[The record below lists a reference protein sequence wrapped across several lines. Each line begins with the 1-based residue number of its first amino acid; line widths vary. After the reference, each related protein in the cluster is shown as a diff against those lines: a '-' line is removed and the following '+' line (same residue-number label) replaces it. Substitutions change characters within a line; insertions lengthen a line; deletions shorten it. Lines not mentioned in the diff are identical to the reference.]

1 MYEIRKAIIKIDLDE
16 YTENLWRYP
25 GQIDCASC
33 NREANEI
40 TLVDSYDDLDCAEA
54 NIDTTVYVSIDD
66 QNVTLSYEFIA
77 GEETVYIKDCQY
89 NGVLY
94 PCDDTFFSKECY
106 EKIMQDL
113 NLTED
118 D

>member
-94 PCDDTFFSKECY
+94 PCDETFFSKECY

-118 D
+118 